1 MFERIGN
8 SWALVK
14 ASAAVLRS
22 DKELVIYPI
31 ISAITLLMVSA
42 AFFLPLNSIGFFDG
56 AQDPGAAEI
65 AVVFAF
71 YLVQYFVM
79 IFANSALVGAALI
92 RLRGGDPTLGD
103 GFGIAKS
110 HVGSILGYA
119 AIAATVGMILKFL
132 SQAGQSEGKGN
143 PLALIGVL
151 ASSLVG
157 MAWSLATFLVVPV
170 LVTEDLGPMESI
182 KRSSQLLRKTWG
194 EQVVGGLSIGL
205 VFGLLAIFAII
216 LGALAFVFVADTMP
230 AAAIAIVVLLVL
242 IFLTLAL
249 ISSTLSGI
257 YSAAVYDYAVGGGA
271 AGEFFRE
278 DLIKN
283 AFRSRGGR
291 I

>member
-22 DKELVIYPI
+22 DKELVVYPI
-31 ISAITLLMVSA
+31 ISTIALLFVSA
-42 AFFLPLNSIGFFDG
+42 AFFLPLESIGFFDG
-56 AQDPGAAEI
+56 LEDPGVFEI

-92 RLRGGDPTLGD
+92 RLRGGDPTVRD

-110 HVGSILGYA
+110 HLGSILGYA
-119 AIAATVGMILKFL
+119 AIAATVGMILKFM
-132 SQAGQSEGKGN
+132 SQAGDSEGRGN
-143 PLALIGVL
+143 PLALIGAL
-151 ASSLVG
+151 ASSIVG
-157 MAWSLATFLVVPV
+157 MAWSLATFLAVPV
-170 LVTEDLGPMESI
+170 LVAEDVGPVEAI
-182 KRSSQLLRKTWG
+182 KRSSSLLKKTWG

-205 VFGLLAIFAII
+205 IFGLFAVAVVIMAIEAI
-216 LGALAFVFVADTMP
+216 VFVADAMP
-230 AAAIAIVVLLVL
+230 LAVLAIGAILVLVLLG
-242 IFLTLAL
+242 IGL
-249 ISSTLSGI
+249 ISSTLGGI
-257 YSAAVYDYAVGGGA
+257 YSAAVYDYAVSGD

-283 AFRSRGGR
+283 AFRPRGR

>member
-1 MFERIGN
+1 MFERVGN

-22 DKELVIYPI
+22 DKELVVFPI
-31 ISAITLLMVSA
+31 ISAIALLIVSA

-56 AQDPGAAEI
+56 EQDPGVFEM

-92 RLRGGDPTLGD
+92 RLRGGDPTVGD

-110 HVGSILGYA
+110 HLGSILGYA
-119 AIAATVGMILKFL
+119 AIAATVGMVLRML
-132 SQAGQSEGKGN
+132 SQGGQSEGKGN

-151 ASSLVG
+151 ASSIVG
-157 MAWSLATFLVVPV
+157 MAWSLATFLAVPV
-170 LVTEDLGPMESI
+170 LVTEDLGPLEAI
-182 KRSSQLLRKTWG
+182 KRSSSLLKKTWG
-194 EQVVGGLSIGL
+194 EQIVGGMSIGI
-205 VFGLLAIFAII
+205 VFGLLAVVAII

-230 AAAIAIVVLLVL
+230 AAAIVIIVLLVL
-242 IFLTLAL
+242 ILLGIGL
-249 ISSTLSGI
+249 ISSTLGGI
-257 YSAAVYDYAVGGGA
+257 YSAAVYDYAVGGS

-283 AFRSRGGR
+283 AFRPRGR

>member
-22 DKELVIYPI
+22 DKELVVFPI
-31 ISAITLLMVSA
+31 VSAIALLLVLV
-42 AFFLPLNSIGFFDG
+42 AFFLPLESIGFFDG
-56 AQDPGAAEI
+56 LLDPGVFEI
-65 AVVFAF
+65 GVVFVF

-110 HVGSILGYA
+110 HLGSILGYA

-132 SQAGQSEGKGN
+132 SQAGESEGRGN
-143 PLALIGVL
+143 PLALIGALV
-151 ASSLVG
+151 SSIVG
-157 MAWSLATFLVVPV
+157 MAWSLATFLAVPV
-170 LVTEDLGPMESI
+170 LVAEDVGPVEAI
-182 KRSSQLLRKTWG
+182 KRSSKLLKKTWG

-205 VFGLLAIFAII
+205 IFGLFAVAVVI
-216 LGALAFVFVADTMP
+216 LGIAAAVFVADTSP
-230 AAAIAIVVLLVL
+230 AAAVAIVVLLVL
-242 IFLTLAL
+242 ILLSTGL
-249 ISSTLSGI
+249 ISSTLGGI
-257 YSAAVYDYAVGGGA
+257 YSAAVYNYAVGGD

-283 AFRSRGGR
+283 AFGPRGR
-291 I
+291 N

>member
-22 DKELVIYPI
+22 DKELLVFPI
-31 ISAITLLMVSA
+31 VSAIALLIVSA
-42 AFFLPLNSIGFFDG
+42 AFFLPLESIGFFDG
-56 AQDPGAAEI
+56 LQDPGVFEI
-65 AVVFAF
+65 AVIFVF

-103 GFGIAKS
+103 GFGIARS
-110 HVGSILGYA
+110 HLGSILGYA

-132 SQAGQSEGKGN
+132 SQAGGSEGRGN
-143 PLALIGVL
+143 PLALIGAL
-151 ASSLVG
+151 ASSIVG
-157 MAWSLATFLVVPV
+157 MAWSLATFLAVPV
-170 LVTEDLGPMESI
+170 LVTENLGPVEAI

-216 LGALAFVFVADTMP
+216 LGGLAFIFLANTSP

-242 IFLTLAL
+242 ILLGIGL
-249 ISSTLSGI
+249 ISSTLGGI
-257 YSAAVYDYAVGGGA
+257 YSAAVYDYAVGGS

-283 AFRSRGGR
+283 AFRAKGR

>member
-1 MFERIGN
+1 MFERVRN

-22 DKELVIYPI
+22 DKELAIFPI
-31 ISAITLLMVSA
+31 ISAIALLMVSV

-56 AQDPGAAEI
+56 AEDPGVFEMV
-65 AVVFAF
+65 VVFAF

-110 HVGSILGYA
+110 HLGSILGYA
-119 AIAATVGMILKFL
+119 AIAATVGLILNFL
-132 SQAGQSEGKGN
+132 SRGGGSEGKVN

-157 MAWSLATFLVVPV
+157 MAWSLATFLAVPV
-170 LVTEDLGPMESI
+170 LVTEDLGPVEAI
-182 KRSSQLLRKTWG
+182 KRSSQLLKKTWG
-194 EQVVGGLSIGL
+194 EQIVGGLSIGL
-205 VFGLLAIFAII
+205 VFGLLAIVTLI
-216 LGALAFVFVADTMP
+216 LGALAFVLVSGTSP
-230 AAAIAIVVLLVL
+230 AAGIAIVVLLVL
-242 IFLTLAL
+242 MFLVLAL

-257 YSAAVYDYAVGGGA
+257 YSAAVYDYAVGGSFGA
-271 AGEFFRE
+271 FFKE

-283 AFRSRGGR
+283 AFRAKGR

>member
-1 MFERIGN
+1 MFERVGN

-22 DKELVIYPI
+22 DKELVVFPI
-31 ISAITLLMVSA
+31 ISAIALLIVSA
-42 AFFLPLNSIGFFDG
+42 AFFLPLSSIGFFDG
-56 AQDPGAAEI
+56 EQDPGVFEM

-92 RLRGGDPTLGD
+92 RLRGGDPTVGD

-110 HVGSILGYA
+110 HLGSILGYA
-119 AIAATVGMILKFL
+119 AIAATVGMVLRML
-132 SQAGQSEGKGN
+132 SQGGQSEGKGN

-151 ASSLVG
+151 ASSIVG
-157 MAWSLATFLVVPV
+157 MAWSLATFLAVPV
-170 LVTEDLGPMESI
+170 LVTENLGPVEAI

-216 LGALAFVFVADTMP
+216 LGGLAFIFLANTSP

-242 IFLTLAL
+242 ILLGIGL
-249 ISSTLSGI
+249 ISSTLGGI
-257 YSAAVYDYAVGGGA
+257 YSAAVYDYAVGGS
-271 AGEFFRE
+271 AGKFFRE

-283 AFRSRGGR
+283 AFRAKGR

>member
-22 DKELVIYPI
+22 DKELLVFPI
-31 ISAITLLMVSA
+31 VSAIALLIVSA
-42 AFFLPLNSIGFFDG
+42 AFFLPLESIGFFDG
-56 AQDPGAAEI
+56 LQDPGVFEI
-65 AVVFAF
+65 AVIFVF

-103 GFGIAKS
+103 GFGIARS
-110 HVGSILGYA
+110 HLGSILGYA

-132 SQAGQSEGKGN
+132 SQAGGSEGRGN
-143 PLALIGVL
+143 PLALIGAL
-151 ASSLVG
+151 ASSIVG
-157 MAWSLATFLVVPV
+157 MAWSLATFLAVPV
-170 LVTEDLGPMESI
+170 LVTENLGPVEAI

-216 LGALAFVFVADTMP
+216 LGGLAFIFLANTSP

-242 IFLTLAL
+242 ILLGIGL
-249 ISSTLSGI
+249 ISSTLGGI
-257 YSAAVYDYAVGGGA
+257 YSAAVYDYAVGGS
-271 AGEFFRE
+271 AGKFFRE

-283 AFRSRGGR
+283 AFRAKGR